1 MRIEDGFEARSEY
14 FQNIVQEEEIKEE
27 VREMSGEC
35 RRPAIITNREID
47 EFVKEWIKNGKK
59 FS

>member
-1 MRIEDGFEARSEY
+1 VRIEDSFEARSEY
-14 FQNIVQEEEIKEE
+14 LKNIVQEEDIKRE
-27 VREMSGEC
+27 VREMSDEC

-47 EFVKEWIKNGKK
+47 SFIKEWLRNGKK